1 MNITTTL
8 SQAVA
13 DALKNLYGIETDA
26 KTIVLQ
32 DTRKEFKGDY
42 TLVVF
47 PYVKQARKSPEAVAG
62 EIGEAVKAALPLV
75 EGYNVIKGFLNFEVA
90 DSYWISFVSEK
101 VTALRALQP
110 LNAFASTVSSVPG
123 RSSVSRPLQ

>member
-13 DALKNLYGIETDA
+13 DALKKLYGIESDA
-26 KTIVLQ
+26 KSIVLQ

-47 PYVKQARKSPEAVAG
+47 PYVKQARKSPESVAN
-62 EIGEAVKAALPLV
+62 EIG
-75 EGYNVIKGFLNFEVA
+75 
-90 DSYWISFVSEK
+90 
-101 VTALRALQP
+101 
-110 LNAFASTVSSVPG
+110 
-123 RSSVSRPLQ
+123 

>member
-26 KTIVLQ
+26 KSIVLQ

-47 PYVKQARKSPEAVAG
+47 PYVKQARKLSL
-62 EIGEAVKAALPLV
+62 IH
-75 EGYNVIKGFLNFEVA
+75 I
-90 DSYWISFVSEK
+90 
-101 VTALRALQP
+101 
-110 LNAFASTVSSVPG
+110 
-123 RSSVSRPLQ
+123 